1 MSQANTVAKKRAPIT
16 VPGKAL
22 PAKLCKSTVPDDA
35 EANIRDQRGA
45 KMGQPCKRMSQI
57 DRYKKT
63 HLPVAPALVAER
75 PPPIGRP
82 SDSLPNNKHIGD
94 VFGVWVV
101 IICPP
106 IPSPPGQVT
115 MSY

>member
-45 KMGQPCKRMSQI
+45 KMGQPCKRMSQT
-57 DRYKKT
+57 DRYKKLT
-63 HLPVAPALVAER
+63 FMLQ
-75 PPPIGRP
+75 
-82 SDSLPNNKHIGD
+82 SDPRLSDGPLTRSQTTNTSAMCL
-94 VFGVWVV
+94 VFGL
-101 IICPP
+101 
-106 IPSPPGQVT
+106 
-115 MSY
+115 